1 MAKHQWLTPRQKGI
15 VRRYYE
21 HKETLGTQKLSE
33 IVSDL
38 YLCEDAG
45 KAERLWQQALTAL
58 QNAGMHEGRAKRIVE
73 GRNLERL
80 ARVLEELF

>member
-1 MAKHQWLTPRQKGI
+1 MARHQWLTPRQKGI

-33 IVSDL
+33 IVSEL

-58 QNAGMHEGRAKRIVE
+58 KNAGVHEARAKRIVE

-80 ARVLEELF
+80 AHVLEEVF

>member
-1 MAKHQWLTPRQKGI
+1 MARHQWLTPRQKGI

-33 IVSDL
+33 IVSEL
-38 YLCEDAG
+38 YLCEDER
-45 KAERLWQQALTAL
+45 KADRLWQQALTAL
-58 QNAGMHEGRAKRIVE
+58 KNAGMHEGRAKRMVE
-73 GRNLERL
+73 ARNLERL

>member
-21 HKETLGTQKLSE
+21 HRETQGTQKLGE
-33 IVSDL
+33 IVSEL
-38 YLCEDAG
+38 YLCKDE
-45 KAERLWQQALTAL
+45 KRAERLWQNALTAL
-58 QNAGMHEGRAKRIVE
+58 RNAGLHEERAKRIVA

-80 ARVLEELF
+80 ARVLQELF

>member
-33 IVSDL
+33 IISEL
-38 YLCEDAG
+38 YLCDDTK
-45 KAERLWQQALTAL
+45 KADRLWQQAFTAL
-58 QNAGMHEGRAKRIVE
+58 KNAGMNEARAKRMVE
-73 GRNLERL
+73 ARNLERL
-80 ARVLEELF
+80 AQVLGEIF